1 MDTDVHNPLSYPLEF
16 ARNRVLK
23 RVHTPWLFMT
33 SISFD
38 THRCP
43 SVGLFDYVFVFMFI
57 FVFMFSLNAA
67 VVTFFVKIAQRQ
79 LDGMRFSLRKAT
91 EHEPTVDPFDGVN
104 NGRPRSLS
112 IPLGFAYQLQS
123 GRTHYPGVSCRSRLA
138 PDAFG
143 RVKSHGPDNGRPSPL
158 CRAPQMFRFPSTRHY
173 RPRSIRLSYNINF
186 VS

>member
-1 MDTDVHNPLSYPLEF
+1 
-16 ARNRVLK
+16 
-23 RVHTPWLFMT
+23 
-33 SISFD
+33 
-38 THRCP
+38 
-43 SVGLFDYVFVFMFI
+43 
-57 FVFMFSLNAA
+57 
-67 VVTFFVKIAQRQ
+67 
-79 LDGMRFSLRKAT
+79 MRFSLRKAI

-186 VS
+186 VSWHGAVGVYAAFGQRNGAPAKTLPKHRPKNRAIVSAVHSLRILQTSLL